1 MRPVVMVPGLVS
13 DADIFAPQA
22 DALSGLADVHVP
34 DLTGG
39 TTIAAMAETVLAD
52 APERVALVGHSLGGY
67 VVLEVLRAVAERV
80 EALALLDTS
89 ARPEAPQQTVRRRQ
103 LLGLL
108 ADQGY
113 DAVLESLWPAEVAP
127 SRLGDVAL
135 RRRMDAMM
143 LRTGPE
149 VFVRQTDAII
159 GRPDSRPHLA
169 QVDCPTL
176 VLCGRDDVITP
187 LDGSQELAAGI
198 AGAEL
203 VVVDDC
209 GHLSTWERPEQVA
222 DALRTW
228 LAR

>member
-1 MRPVVMVPGLVS
+1 MVPGLVS

-22 DALSGLADVHVP
+22 DALSGLAAVHVP
-34 DLTGG
+34 DITGG
-39 TTIAAMAETVLAD
+39 PTLAAMAETVLAS
-52 APERVALVGHSLGGY
+52 APERFALVGHSLGGY
-67 VVLEVLRAVAERV
+67 VVLEVLRQAPERV
-80 EALALLDTS
+80 DALALLDTS

-169 QVDCPTL
+169 QIDCPTL